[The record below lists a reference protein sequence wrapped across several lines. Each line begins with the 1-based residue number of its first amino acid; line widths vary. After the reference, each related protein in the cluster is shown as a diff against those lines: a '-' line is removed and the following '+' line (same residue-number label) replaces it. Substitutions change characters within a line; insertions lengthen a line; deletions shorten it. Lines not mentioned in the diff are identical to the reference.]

1 MPELPNIPLH
11 YKEGVYGASEL
22 AQIADADDDN
32 AISLDYDT
40 QYQILDYVIP
50 AGEDGRA
57 MTLYSVPEDDLYQ
70 TLRAV
75 YDKDGTLQNVT
86 ATLDG
91 HETLLYIHYEDEEHA
106 RQEIQKFAI
115 QNADAIIAQITEQ
128 LSQSTEAVARL
139 FIEYYSDGDCMDY
152 HAVIGTA
159 AQMEA
164 LSQKYH
170 GNSDVLDNAG
180 DYPSENIEGD
190 NERLITMARCAEDYP
205 TNTFLYMVDLMSK
218 RIEEHALPVLNKTA
232 DFKYI
237 CAEYD

>member
-1 MPELPNIPLH
+1 MQELPNIPLR
-11 YKEGVYGASEL
+11 YKEGVYGVSEF
-22 AQIADADDDN
+22 AEYMDTDADD
-32 AISLDYDT
+32 AISFDYDT
-40 QYQILDYVIP
+40 QYQILDYSVP
-50 AGEDGRA
+50 LEEEQCA
-57 MTLYSVPEDDLYQ
+57 MTLYSVPEEDLFQ

-75 YDKDGTLQNVT
+75 YDKDGTLQNLT

-91 HETLLYIHYEDEEHA
+91 HETLLYIYYENADHA
-106 RQEIQKFAI
+106 RQEIRKFAL
-115 QNADAIIAQITEQ
+115 QNADAIIEQ
-128 LSQSTEAVARL
+128 LKQCTETVSRL
-139 FIEYYSDGDCMDY
+139 FIEYYDGDCMDY
-152 HAVIGTA
+152 HAKLGTP

-164 LSQKYH
+164 IRQEYP
-170 GNSDVLDNAG
+170 GDSDVLDNAG